1 MGKDLKGKELGK
13 GLVQEGTGNYLA
25 RFVNQY
31 GKRQSKR
38 FKKLQEAR
46 QWLADSTYLDQ
57 HSNINV
63 PNNMTVDSFFE
74 FWVDTKSKMQG
85 YSTARTYKVRY
96 KKSIQPIIGNM
107 MITDVKALHCQ
118 KIVNA
123 LVDHNYCNSTIRL
136 TVSILRGLFDY
147 AVDCDIIMKTPCKI
161 KISNNVGVVKDK
173 KRALTIAEQK
183 TFLEAIKGHKY
194 ENQFNFLIQTGLRI
208 GEMIGL
214 QWKDVDF
221 KNKTITVRRSMQY
234 HSETKKL
241 VESKTKSA
249 AGNRKIPLTDE
260 ALTILKNQKEMVSAI
275 KIIPIEWRDYIF
287 ISDDGIPIRCT
298 LYNNALK
305 KICKKTKLRNFSVHV
320 LRHTYATR
328 CIQAGMKPKTVQTL
342 MGHSK
347 YDTTMDMYVDTTEDD
362 IFDEV
367 KLLSNYIKAI

>member
-46 QWLADSTYLDQ
+46 QWLADSTYLDH
-57 HSNINV
+57 HSNIDV

-74 FWVDTKSKMQG
+74 FWVDTKSKMRG
-85 YSTARTYKVRY
+85 YGTAKTYKVRY
-96 KKSIQPIIGNM
+96 TKSIHPIIGNM
-107 MITDVKALHCQ
+107 MITDVKAIHCQ
-118 KIVNA
+118 KIVNM

-136 TVSILRGLFDY
+136 TVSILKGLFDY

-173 KRALTIAEQK
+173 KRALTIEEQK

-234 HSETKKL
+234 HSETNKL

-275 KIIPIEWRDYIF
+275 KIIPIEWRDFIF
-287 ISDDGIPIRCT
+287 ISGDGIPIQCV

-305 KICKKTKLRNFSVHV
+305 KICKKNKLRNFSVHI

-342 MGHSK
+342 LGHSK